1 MCSPLVVAPPHPRPC
16 VAFALVIRAGLVVMA
31 TGLPDEIVVILG
43 DEVPAPAPAADVLQH
58 HVPGSLG
65 VLAFRQV
72 QDLRHGA
79 SWDQS

>member
-1 MCSPLVVAPPHPRPC
+1 MT
-16 VAFALVIRAGLVVMA
+16 
-31 TGLPDEIVVILG
+31 TGLPDEIVVVLG
-43 DEVPAPAPAADVLQH
+43 DEIGAAAPTADVLQD